1 MSRAVSE
8 TRVNDIA
15 PVENLGFRLIKKA
28 SRAVRL
34 GTKSSVLPP
43 EFGENLRTHRGRC
56 RTRDNGRTVRL
67 VAADSENGF
76 DSLPPKP
83 CTIRLLSAAL
93 CCLLF
98 FRHRLFL
105 MVAHGKGFVKVFGE
119 KSRGLTTGAPR
130 RIIFAGSLFAF
141 FAVCCFYNRICM
153 CGVL

>member
-1 MSRAVSE
+1 M
-8 TRVNDIA
+8 
-15 PVENLGFRLIKKA
+15 
-28 SRAVRL
+28 
-34 GTKSSVLPP
+34 LPP

-83 CTIRLLSAAL
+83 CTLRLLSAAF

-98 FRHRLFL
+98 FRHCLSL

-119 KSRGLTTGAPR
+119 KSRGLTAGAPR
-130 RIIFAGSLFAF
+130 RIIISDSLFRYFCNLF
-141 FAVCCFYNRICM
+141 FLQPDLHVQCPIIKAQQRKRGLTNDPKNHSYK
-153 CGVL
+153 